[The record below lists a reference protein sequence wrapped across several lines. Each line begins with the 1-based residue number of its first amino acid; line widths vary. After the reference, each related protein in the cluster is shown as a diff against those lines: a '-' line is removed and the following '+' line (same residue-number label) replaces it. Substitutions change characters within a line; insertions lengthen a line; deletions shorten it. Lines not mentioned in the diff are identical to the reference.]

1 MRGGCERGQNQI
13 RHLSERYGFHPKNH
27 GNVLKDMNLRELSSD
42 FDCGEALVALS
53 RTESGRQEVLDLSG
67 ISNPPKAEVQ
77 GRGEQSRCQRG
88 DPFPTFT
95 VVFSEMRGH

>member
-53 RTESGRQEVLDLSG
+53 RTENGRQQVLDLSG
-67 ISNPPKAEVQ
+67 ISNPPKVEVQ

-88 DPFPTFT
+88 DPT
-95 VVFSEMRGH
+95 SDLYSSIL